1 MNSANSA
8 VTNEVTIH
16 TNPAEDSISNCNSP
30 SMIEAAEESS
40 KVIFFYIFLMPKMTF
55 CNVKNDILFKK
66 SLGPKY

>member
-40 KVIFFYIFLMPKMTF
+40 KVIFFLHFSDA
-55 CNVKNDILFKK
+55 KNDFL
-66 SLGPKY
+66 

>member
-1 MNSANSA
+1 MNSSNST

-40 KVIFFYIFLMPKMTF
+40 KVIFFTCF
-55 CNVKNDILFKK
+55 NVKNDIFVLERFLKHFI
-66 SLGPKY
+66 Y